1 MILLQPCRSFY
12 KAALRFRGVPYHH
25 HQHHHHH
32 HRHHHQHHQL
42 ILHRHVKGINHQIH
56 TAVSYIALIKL
67 VIQSLY
73 KFCPLAMFIV
83 HVLQYIPTA
92 TVKWTG
98 DKVKFTR
105 KLTFQQLTPLFVD
118 EAETEGG

>member
-1 MILLQPCRSFY
+1 
-12 KAALRFRGVPYHH
+12 
-25 HQHHHHH
+25 
-32 HRHHHQHHQL
+32 
-42 ILHRHVKGINHQIH
+42 
-56 TAVSYIALIKL
+56 
-67 VIQSLY
+67 
-73 KFCPLAMFIV
+73 MFIV

-98 DKVKFTR
+98 DKVKFTQ